1 VKEWAADLTAL
12 RPAGGSDAG
21 ERQAMAATLVGQG
34 ALAGARYRLEL
45 PVTVIG
51 RAEDCDVQIPDER
64 ASRHHAEVRREPW
77 RYLLT
82 DLGSRNGT
90 RVNGDLLDG
99 PHHLQNGDTILIAT
113 TPLRFEDPNA
123 TVPVSRDTLRRAQL
137 PVWVSRARGE
147 AYAFGRRL
155 ELAPKEFALLALLY
169 DNGGAVCEKDE
180 IARRVWPEHDG
191 IVSDYNI
198 ESLVSRLRHKLE
210 QGGAGAETVVTVKK
224 QGYRLAT
231 LPA

>member
-1 VKEWAADLTAL
+1 V
-12 RPAGGSDAG
+12 G
-21 ERQAMAATLVGQG
+21 ERQALAATLIGQG
-34 ALAGARYRLEL
+34 ALAGIRFSLER

-51 RAEDCDVQIPDER
+51 RAEDCDLQIPDQL

-90 RVNGDLLDG
+90 HVNGDLLVG

-123 TVPVSRDTLRRAQL
+123 TVPVSRDTLRRAQV
-137 PVWVSRARGE
+137 PVWVNRATGE

-155 ELAPKEFALLALLY
+155 ELAPKELALLALLY
-169 DNGGAVCEKDE
+169 DKAGAVCEKDE
-180 IARRVWPEHDG
+180 IARAVWPEHDG

-198 ESLVSRLRHKLE
+198 ESQVSRLRHKLE
-210 QGGAGAETVVTVKK
+210 QGGVGAEAIVTVKK
-224 QGYRLAT
+224 RGYRLAT
-231 LPA
+231 LSP